1 MPNPYTFVN
10 WGLLGEGKEP
20 VATQQEGW
28 VVKRENTYQDEYN
41 WDKYEFH
48 TEQKFYLNY
57 ENALKVFFSWL
68 ENTRLFEPIQEYY
81 MGRFTDGGWISP
93 NFDKEDDL
101 YGDFDALPSLDY
113 LYEKGYLPLSEIPG
127 CNEYMDKAYQNYE
140 ADLGVAEDEEIWDL
154 MMRGLIE
161 MANQGRGTS
170 FSYEIEHMEVPQ
182 NTYFSSLTQ
191 WNGPKW
197 EDKDKGDK

>member
-28 VVKRENTYQDEYN
+28 VVERENKYQDEFEWN
-41 WDKYEFH
+41 RYEFV

-57 ENALKVFFSWL
+57 ENALKVFFSWF
-68 ENTRLFEPIQEYY
+68 ENTYIFEPIKEYY
-81 MGRFTDGGWISP
+81 MNRWSYGGWISP
-93 NFDKEDDL
+93 NFDMEGGL
-101 YGDFDALPSLDY
+101 YGDFDALPSIDY

-127 CNEYMDKAYQNYE
+127 CNEYMDEAYQNYF
-140 ADLGVAEDEEIWDL
+140 DLIDEEEIWDL

-170 FSYEIEHMEVPQ
+170 FAYEIEHMEVPQ
-182 NTYFSSLTQ
+182 NTYSSSLTQ
-191 WNGPKW
+191 WHGPKW
-197 EDKDKGDK
+197 EDKDKGDE

>member
-1 MPNPYTFVN
+1 MSNPYTFVN

-20 VATQQEGW
+20 VATQQQGW
-28 VVKRENTYQDEYN
+28 VVERENKYQDEFEWN
-41 WDKYEFH
+41 RYEVD
-48 TEQKFYLNY
+48 TKQKFYLNY

-81 MGRFTDGGWISP
+81 MDRFTDGGWISP
-93 NFDKEDDL
+93 NFDMEGDL

-113 LYEKGYLPLSEIPG
+113 LYEKRYLPLSEIQD
-127 CNEYMDKAYQNYE
+127 Y
-140 ADLGVAEDEEIWDL
+140 EDEEIWDL

-182 NTYFSSLTQ
+182 NTYSSSLTR